1 MVYIEKNG
9 FNEIFQ
15 YIVDKL
21 QNYQNQM
28 SFMYI
33 SFALK
38 SNKLKVN
45 QIGCIFL
52 VNVLLDIFSQ
62 INHRDNQHNFLLHYV
77 QSRCFSPLFE

>member
-21 QNYQNQM
+21 ENYQNQM

-33 SFALK
+33 SIALK
-38 SNKLKVN
+38 SNKSESNWLYFSCK
-45 QIGCIFL
+45 CIIRH
-52 VNVLLDIFSQ
+52 IFS
-62 INHRDNQHNFLLHYV
+62 N
-77 QSRCFSPLFE
+77 